1 MKSFVE
7 ETLPTNEK
15 TSALVYGVNDSPRST
30 RDWMI
35 YSLQWVV
42 TMFYAV
48 VWGYALVGIAMGF
61 QASALASY
69 MSAIVFT
76 IGLSTLLQAWFGHR
90 MAMVSGPNI
99 IPSLAI
105 MAAITAG
112 GVEYAKH
119 AFLAQA
125 IAGVVILGLGL
136 FGVVKYIRK
145 IWSPLI
151 LGSMVLLVGLAI
163 SAQGLRLLTESG
175 FGWSF
180 AAGVILALAATYTA
194 IRGKGLWGTL
204 PPLIVIGV
212 GYLTFMMFGAFDWKL
227 VTEAPLFVL
236 PSFFPNGT
244 ELPPWD
250 LIAIMIVV
258 NLMAVLN
265 LFGNLDGYSK
275 IVKED
280 LKDSRIDRSIAVLGG
295 VETIIPGLL
304 GVPATV
310 AYGENLGIVMLT
322 RVAARAFIIVAAFIF
337 LVLAF
342 VGPIGGL
349 MAAMPGPVAGA
360 VLLGIASTVI
370 GIGAN
375 IMSTAPKFER
385 REQTLVGFSVFL
397 SLGLFL
403 LPTETW
409 KDVPK
414 ILTTIFSNPV
424 ISVILFVLFFEKIV
438 FSQPKHMPASDEFES
453 SLRIAE
459 KKSEKSF
466 KPSESPA

>member
-1 MKSFVE
+1 M
-7 ETLPTNEK
+7 TEK
-15 TSALVYGVNDSPRST
+15 DTALVYGVNDQPRSA
-30 RDWMI
+30 RDWTI

-48 VWGYALVGIAMGF
+48 VWGYALVGVAMGF
-61 QASALASY
+61 QGPELASY

-76 IGLSTLLQAWFGHR
+76 IGLSTLIQAWLGHR

-112 GVEYAKH
+112 GIEYARH

-136 FGVVKYIRK
+136 IGVVKYIRK

-151 LGSMVLLVGLAI
+151 LGSMVLIVGLAI
-163 SAQGLRLLTESG
+163 SLQGLRLLTESG
-175 FGWSF
+175 FGWPF
-180 AAGVILALAATYTA
+180 AAGVTLALAATYTA

-204 PPLIVIGV
+204 PPLIVIGA
-212 GYLTFMMFGAFDWKL
+212 GYLTFISFGAFDWKL
-227 VTEAPLFVL
+227 VTDAPLFVL
-236 PSFFPNGT
+236 PSFFPHGT

-258 NLMAVLN
+258 NLMAALN

-275 IVKED
+275 VVKED
-280 LKDSRIDRSIAVLGG
+280 LKDLRVDRSIAVLGG

-322 RVAARAFIIVAAFIF
+322 RVAARAFIIVAAIAF

-342 VGPIGGL
+342 FGPVGGL
-349 MAAMPGPVAGA
+349 MAAMPSPVAGA

-403 LPTETW
+403 LPTESW

-424 ISVILFVLFFEKIV
+424 ISVILFVLFFEKII
-438 FSQPKHMPASDEFES
+438 FRQSKTMPASDKSES
-453 SLRIAE
+453 SMKITE
-459 KKSEKSF
+459 KKSRSNFKS
-466 KPSESPA
+466 SEAPV